1 MRLKHIKI
9 AGFKSFV
16 DPVTLPL
23 PSNLVAVVGPN
34 GCGKSNIIDAVR
46 WVMGESSAKQLRGE
60 AMSDVIFNGSGTR
73 KPIGLASV
81 ELEFDNSDGSLG
93 GEYAAYT
100 DINIKRQVTRE
111 GDSQYFLNGARCRRR
126 DITHIFLG
134 TGLGPRSYAII
145 EQGMI
150 SRFIEAKPDDMR
162 TYFEEVAGISKYKER
177 RHETELKIKHTQ
189 ENLHRLTDIYTELE
203 KQVLHLEKQAEA
215 AERYRELKKEERS
228 FRAQLQALRWQVLK
242 KNLRHHEEA
251 IQTLET
257 QLQTFTTQHQKHE
270 TLWETTRD
278 QLQKTQLLLQQQQ
291 QDHFELGAE
300 IARKTQAKAHAVERE
315 QQLQTDH
322 KQIQD
327 DITQI
332 TLQLS
337 QTQQHLSQ
345 LQEEI
350 TQLQPHTDKTKELNN
365 HIQTQHIQAEQAM
378 QTWQQTWEDY
388 HHQSAH
394 INRKVEIEQ
403 TELQHLKQRLHT
415 AQTLFERLHQEQT
428 QLTIKETQESL
439 KVRSEQKTQ
448 TENHISISEKNI
460 LECKNQIQTK
470 RHENE
475 SLAADFNQHC
485 RKVQSLLGKKTSL
498 LTLQENALNN
508 HNAELQSWLTS
519 HHLTDYK
526 QLALA
531 LQVEQG
537 WELAV
542 ETVLGNLLQTLCL
555 KEWPSLEALF
565 ADTPNTSVSLFFEK
579 SPSTSSAD
587 SSKLLHKIH
596 VSFSLEP
603 FLFSVFCA
611 RDLKEAQK
619 RLPQLQDHES
629 IITKS
634 GIWLGKTWVRIAK
647 KDDIQKGIL
656 TRKRELEILEET
668 LLEAQQ
674 EETASNNKLKQH
686 HTELQTLEKKLENLN
701 LNHIEEL
708 NKLAQLRAQIK
719 INEESLAQQ
728 KQRHHQVTLEKTE
741 QQHLQKTLEQQIEK
755 TQTTL
760 HTALEAQKEDAA
772 LQQKLLLEKEKFKKQ
787 LEDTKQQAWQQQTSI
802 HQLELR
808 LQTAITQQQIKL
820 QLAKQLEQQ
829 HQNLKSR
836 LSLLENVLA
845 QSNMPIHTL
854 EDEIHELNQQQPQLD
869 QQLINTRHQI
879 DLHEKQLT
887 NLQTERHQLE
897 LKINFTRSELEKN
910 KLDIQGDLVRCT
922 TLEEQLHEAGH
933 NLHHVIQELPT
944 EAELVAWEE
953 QVNKITSRIERLGN
967 INLAAIDEL
976 NEIRFRKET
985 LDKQLT
991 DLNDSLNL
999 LQEAI
1004 IKIDKETKTS
1014 FKDTFDKVNEN
1025 FSDLF
1030 PRLFGGGAARM
1041 ELTSE
1046 DLLTT
1051 GISVMAQPP
1060 GKRNS
1065 HIHLLSGGEKAL
1077 TATALIFALF
1087 RLNPSPFCMLDEV
1100 DAPLDDNNVLR
1111 FCNLVKEL
1119 SQEVQFIFISHN
1131 KLAIE
1136 MGNHLIGVTMKEP
1149 GVSRLVSVDIQKA
1162 IEMAEAT

>member
-337 QTQQHLSQ
+337 QT
-345 LQEEI
+345 
-350 TQLQPHTDKTKELNN
+350 
-365 HIQTQHIQAEQAM
+365 
-378 QTWQQTWEDY
+378 
-388 HHQSAH
+388 
-394 INRKVEIEQ
+394 
-403 TELQHLKQRLHT
+403 ELQHLKQRFHT
-415 AQTLFERLHQEQT
+415 AQILFERLDQEQT
-428 QLTIKETQESL
+428 QLTIKETQENL
-439 KVRSEQKTQ
+439 KDKSEQKTQ
-448 TENHISISEKNI
+448 LENHISMSEKNI
-460 LECKNQIQTK
+460 LECKNQIQTT
-470 RHENE
+470 RYENE

-519 HHLTDYK
+519 HHLTNYK

-555 KEWPSLEALF
+555 K
-565 ADTPNTSVSLFFEK
+565 
-579 SPSTSSAD
+579 
-587 SSKLLHKIH
+587 
-596 VSFSLEP
+596 
-603 FLFSVFCA
+603 
-611 RDLKEAQK
+611 
-619 RLPQLQDHES
+619 
-629 IITKS
+629 
-634 GIWLGKTWVRIAK
+634 
-647 KDDIQKGIL
+647 
-656 TRKRELEILEET
+656 
-668 LLEAQQ
+668 
-674 EETASNNKLKQH
+674 
-686 HTELQTLEKKLENLN
+686 
-701 LNHIEEL
+701 
-708 NKLAQLRAQIK
+708 
-719 INEESLAQQ
+719 
-728 KQRHHQVTLEKTE
+728 
-741 QQHLQKTLEQQIEK
+741 
-755 TQTTL
+755 
-760 HTALEAQKEDAA
+760 
-772 LQQKLLLEKEKFKKQ
+772 
-787 LEDTKQQAWQQQTSI
+787 
-802 HQLELR
+802 
-808 LQTAITQQQIKL
+808 
-820 QLAKQLEQQ
+820 
-829 HQNLKSR
+829 
-836 LSLLENVLA
+836 
-845 QSNMPIHTL
+845 
-854 EDEIHELNQQQPQLD
+854 
-869 QQLINTRHQI
+869 
-879 DLHEKQLT
+879 
-887 NLQTERHQLE
+887 
-897 LKINFTRSELEKN
+897 
-910 KLDIQGDLVRCT
+910 
-922 TLEEQLHEAGH
+922 
-933 NLHHVIQELPT
+933 
-944 EAELVAWEE
+944 
-953 QVNKITSRIERLGN
+953 
-967 INLAAIDEL
+967 
-976 NEIRFRKET
+976 
-985 LDKQLT
+985 
-991 DLNDSLNL
+991 
-999 LQEAI
+999 
-1004 IKIDKETKTS
+1004 
-1014 FKDTFDKVNEN
+1014 
-1025 FSDLF
+1025 
-1030 PRLFGGGAARM
+1030 
-1041 ELTSE
+1041 
-1046 DLLTT
+1046 
-1051 GISVMAQPP
+1051 
-1060 GKRNS
+1060 
-1065 HIHLLSGGEKAL
+1065 
-1077 TATALIFALF
+1077 
-1087 RLNPSPFCMLDEV
+1087 
-1100 DAPLDDNNVLR
+1100 
-1111 FCNLVKEL
+1111 
-1119 SQEVQFIFISHN
+1119 
-1131 KLAIE
+1131 
-1136 MGNHLIGVTMKEP
+1136 
-1149 GVSRLVSVDIQKA
+1149 
-1162 IEMAEAT
+1162 